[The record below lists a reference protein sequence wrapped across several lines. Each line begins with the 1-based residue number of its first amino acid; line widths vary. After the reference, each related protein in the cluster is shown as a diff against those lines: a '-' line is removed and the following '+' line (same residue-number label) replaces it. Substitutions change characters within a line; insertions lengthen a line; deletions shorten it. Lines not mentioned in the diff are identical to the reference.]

1 MVLFGVS
8 NILSDIYD
16 CCSAR
21 QQKISMI
28 VMNIP
33 EETDDRT
40 KGFETRL
47 LELNEHPL
55 IIPLSDFVA
64 EEDEDYFVVPT
75 TPRKSVLV
83 DLLKKTHHVSFAQL
97 IHPTAYVSPYA
108 RIGQGV
114 YIGANSVIAPGA
126 VLMDHVFVNR
136 GVTVGHDTVVR
147 EYARLQ
153 PGSNVG
159 GLVEIGAGATIGIGA
174 SVIEKLVIG
183 NGAVVAAGAVV
194 INDVQERALV
204 AGGPAVLKKI
214 YPAVSSV

>member
-1 MVLFGVS
+1 MKMVLFGVS

-16 CCSAR
+16 CCHAR
-21 QQKISMI
+21 QKKITRI
-28 VMNIP
+28 VMNTP
-33 EETDDRT
+33 EETDERT

-47 LELNEHPL
+47 RELDEHPS
-55 IIPLSDFVA
+55 IIPLSVFEA
-64 EEDEDYFVVPT
+64 ENDEEYFVVPT
-75 TPRKSVLV
+75 TPRKSALV
-83 DLLKKTHHVSFAQL
+83 DFLRKTHHLTFAQL

-136 GVTVGHDTVVR
+136 GVTVGHDTIVH

-159 GLVEIGAGATIGIGA
+159 GLVEIGSGATIGIGA

-183 NGAVVAAGAVV
+183 SGAVVAAGAVV
-194 INDVQERALV
+194 INDVEERALV
-204 AGGPAVLKKI
+204 AGIPAVLKKI
-214 YPAVSSV
+214 YPALS